1 MVIRASV
8 LDCASPLALWSG
20 PSNER
25 VLGVGR
31 GLKFFQ
37 GILIRVISPVRFQPG
52 SG

>member
-20 PSNER
+20 QSNVR
-25 VLGVGR
+25 VFDVVR

-37 GILIRVISPVRFQPG
+37 GI
-52 SG
+52 